1 MLAELFSQASLMAD
15 DVTGISVDSRL
26 VQPGDLF
33 IALAGDPG
41 PRFNPSVRSSAD
53 GHDYLA
59 DALLRGA
66 VRRAVRGHGA
76 AAGRPRACR

>member
-33 IALAGDPG
+33 IALSGDPG

-53 GHDYLA
+53 VAIRGGCESALVRSGH
-59 DALLRGA
+59 RGYWQ
-66 VRRAVRGHGA
+66 
-76 AAGRPRACR
+76 